1 MVEGDVVTDRLAVDA
16 AGLDK
21 AAVGSAE
28 IAQGLA
34 TDSGGNAGGSQ
45 PSHAGVAALD
55 RALAALRVGQ
65 SRRDAGQGSD
75 LRTAATVYTHSDEAA
90 AENVTRTI

>member
-1 MVEGDVVTDRLAVDA
+1 
-16 AGLDK
+16 
-21 AAVGSAE
+21 
-28 IAQGLA
+28 
-34 TDSGGNAGGSQ
+34 
-45 PSHAGVAALD
+45 VAALD

-65 SRRDAGQGSD
+65 SRRVAGQGSD